1 MKLRRPLAG
10 TVGPPTRDQDVHPL
24 IALAVFAVIFP
35 AELPDKTALASLV
48 LGTRYRP
55 SLVLVGMMLAFSVHV
70 VIAIAAGS
78 LLHLLPHRTLEGVVA
93 ALFLLGAI
101 LLLRGRHEEEEG
113 EEALERKGLSPP
125 RVVATSFAV
134 IFVAEFGDLTQIVTA
149 NLAAKYHDPLA
160 VGLGAVLALWSVGA
174 IAIFGGSRLI
184 ARVPLDMVTRVA
196 AAIMAA
202 LAAYSLYQAIHG

>member
-1 MKLRRPLAG
+1 MHQL
-10 TVGPPTRDQDVHPL
+10 L
-24 IALAVFAVIFP
+24 IGLAVYAVIFP

-55 SLVLVGMMLAFSVHV
+55 SLVLFGMMAAFTVHV

-78 LLHLLPHRTLEGVVA
+78 LLHLLPHRALEAVVA
-93 ALFLLGAI
+93 ALFLIGAI

-113 EEALERKGLSPP
+113 EEALERRGLSPP
-125 RVVATSFAV
+125 RVVFTSFAV

-149 NLAAKYHDPLA
+149 NLAAKYHDPIA

-174 IAIFGGSRLI
+174 LAIFGGSRLI
-184 ARVPLDMVTRVA
+184 ERVPLQVVTRIA
-196 AAIMAA
+196 AMIMAG
-202 LAAYSLYQAIHG
+202 LSVYSIVQAVRG